1 MLQNDKNAHTTYE
14 HSLHLAAEHYENF
27 PVASFLFPRKL
38 RKDVALIYRFA
49 RTADDIADE
58 GNLSDEERIAELN
71 FFRRDFEQSIKG
83 EYSNKFWELL
93 KLTIDNRNLSPN
105 YFSDLLDA
113 FEQDLRIKRY
123 QTFKDLLG
131 YCRKSANPVG
141 RLLLELYG
149 IRGDE
154 ILLYSDKICTALQ
167 LTNFWQ
173 DVKIDLKKDRIY
185 IPLED
190 FSQSSC
196 NENEIFAEQ
205 TGSKLRQI
213 VKRQVDKTALMF
225 REGSG
230 ILEHL
235 PYRLQLQ
242 VGWTING
249 GEKILNKI
257 RKNNFEVLNYRPT
270 LSRIDYVFAFL
281 QTFVTSGK

>member
-1 MLQNDKNAHTTYE
+1 MLQNDKNAQTTYE
-14 HSLHLAAEHYENF
+14 HSLKLAADHYENF
-27 PVASFLFPRKL
+27 PVASFLFPKKL

-58 GNLSDEERIAELN
+58 GNLSDEKRLTELN
-71 FFRRDFEQSIKG
+71 SFRSDFEQSIKG

-93 KLTIDNRNLSPN
+93 KLTIENRNLSPN

-123 QTFKDLLG
+123 QTFDDLLS

-141 RLLLELYG
+141 RLILELYG
-149 IRGDE
+149 FSGEE
-154 ILLYSDKICTALQ
+154 IISYSDKICTALQ

-173 DVKIDLKKDRIY
+173 DVKVDLAKNRIY

-190 FSQSSC
+190 FHKFNCS
-196 NENEIFAEQ
+196 ENEIFAEQ

-213 VKRQVDKTALMF
+213 VKNQVDRTALMF

-257 RKNNFEVLNYRPT
+257 RKNNFDVLNYRPT
-270 LSRIDYVFAFL
+270 LSKIDYVFAFL
-281 QTFVTSGK
+281 RTFVISGK